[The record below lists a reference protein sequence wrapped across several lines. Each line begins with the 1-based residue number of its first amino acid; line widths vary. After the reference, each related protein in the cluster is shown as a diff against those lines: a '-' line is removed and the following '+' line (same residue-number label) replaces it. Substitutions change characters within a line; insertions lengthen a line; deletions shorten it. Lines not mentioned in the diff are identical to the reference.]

1 MDSLP
6 LYHAECND
14 FYEVCGRWVSM
25 KAKAPCLFETLII
38 EHIFADKAVHLF
50 FSLSNKGGYYILV
63 KSI

>member
-14 FYEVCGRWVSM
+14 LYEVCGRWVSV
-25 KAKAPCLFETLII
+25 KAKAPYLFEALII
-38 EHIFADKAVHLF
+38 EHIFADKAVCLF
-50 FSLSNKGGYYILV
+50 LSLSNKGGYILV